1 MLVFGVVPVYFRVA
15 TAWADAPEN
24 FSGAGRSL
32 PMGFIF
38 GLSKNISSGTRML
51 GEGLIPQWMVG
62 TPSAPGSGWT
72 GKSPVTLSFLSRAD
86 QAHRFVPLSS

>member
-1 MLVFGVVPVYFRVA
+1 VPVYFRVA

-38 GLSKNISSGTRML
+38 GLSKNISSGTRAL
-51 GEGLIPQWMVG
+51 
-62 TPSAPGSGWT
+62 
-72 GKSPVTLSFLSRAD
+72 
-86 QAHRFVPLSS
+86 